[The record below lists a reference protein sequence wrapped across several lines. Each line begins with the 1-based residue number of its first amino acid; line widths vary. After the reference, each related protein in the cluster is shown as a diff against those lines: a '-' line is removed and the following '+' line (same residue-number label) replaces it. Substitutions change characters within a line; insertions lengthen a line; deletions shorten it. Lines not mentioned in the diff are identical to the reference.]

1 MSIAYIDS
9 ARWRD
14 PMLRLRLLAPWL
26 VLNVLSACV
35 AHTPPRA
42 TPADAPAAGGI
53 RCHLETT
60 TGSLVATRVCTTA
73 EQRAALRART
83 QQLQDEL
90 NRAPAGCLRG
100 TKCVDG
106 Q

>member
-1 MSIAYIDS
+1 M
-9 ARWRD
+9 
-14 PMLRLRLLAPWL
+14 RLRLLAVWL
-26 VLNVLSACV
+26 VLSLLSACV

-42 TPADAPAAGGI
+42 TPAGAPAASGI
-53 RCHLETT
+53 RCRLETT

-83 QQLQDEL
+83 QQLKDEL
-90 NRAPAGCLRG
+90 NRAQAGCSPG
-100 TKCVDG
+100 TMCRDG